1 MLDYSYSYSY
11 QFAQVEK
18 LSEFYKDS
26 SKLQETIKIRAI
38 VDGIRNSFK
47 VPQSKVKLSVAQGAR
62 IYKFDISNPKQ
73 IKDQIIAAIY
83 YLPELNRVDLYDY
96 MISPDIPLIQWRNKK
111 VVFKNYSMLA
121 DMAGYD
127 KLFQPIVFSS

>member
-1 MLDYSYSYSY
+1 M
-11 QFAQVEK
+11 
-18 LSEFYKDS
+18 
-26 SKLQETIKIRAI
+26 
-38 VDGIRNSFK
+38 
-47 VPQSKVKLSVAQGAR
+47 PQSKVKLSVAQGAR